1 MQPRSL
7 SLCCFFGLRFMSKL
21 PGGITDGSKR
31 LFMESD
37 IDPMD
42 SEEIL
47 QEGKAGSASVE
58 EWVGA
63 STPSDGGPSIFGQMG
78 GVKIGRDRP
87 DFQNLGQK
95 VRRDTADVTA

>member
-1 MQPRSL
+1 ML
-7 SLCCFFGLRFMSKL
+7 FMVFAFHAVDT
-21 PGGITDGSKR
+21 GGITDGSKR

-63 STPSDGGPSIFGQMG
+63 STPSDGGPSIFEQMG
-78 GVKIGRDRP
+78 GVQNWSRP
-87 DFQNLGQK
+87 S
-95 VRRDTADVTA
+95 